1 VISHSALVKRAERW
15 LLSHGCAFALTE
27 LVVIISSG
35 EIPDAIGWNGPI
47 STILVE
53 CKTSRA
59 DFLADQKKHFRRDL
73 IWGLGRYR
81 YYLCP
86 KGMLQPEEMPKGWGL
101 LWAYPKQVRK
111 IKESEY
117 FKDTEWQGGLKN
129 EIKMLLSVIRRAYLR
144 GLLPEICA
152 PLVVSEGGSN
162 AE

>member
-1 VISHSALVKRAERW
+1 MISHSTLVRRAERW
-15 LLSHGCAFALTE
+15 LLNQGCAFALTE
-27 LVVIISSG
+27 LVVIISPG
-35 EIPDAIGWNGPI
+35 EIPDAIGWNGST

-53 CKTSRA
+53 CKISRA
-59 DFLADQKKHFRRDL
+59 DFLADQKKSIRRDP

-86 KGMLQPEEMPKGWGL
+86 KGMLQAEEMPEGWGL

-117 FKDTEWQGGLKN
+117 FEDTEWQAGLKN
-129 EIKMLLSVIRRAYLR
+129 EIKMLISVIRRAYLR

>member
-1 VISHSALVKRAERW
+1 VTHAELVKRAERW
-15 LLSHGCAFALTE
+15 LLNQGCAFALIE
-27 LVVIISSG
+27 LMVDTSTR

-47 STILVE
+47 STILIE
-53 CKTSRA
+53 CKTSKA
-59 DFLADQKKHFRRDL
+59 DFLADQKKFFRRDP

-86 KGMLQPEEMPKGWGL
+86 KGMLQPEEMPEKWGL

-117 FKDTEWQGGLKN
+117 FEDTKWQGSLKN

-152 PLVVSEGGSN
+152 PLNMSDVK
-162 AE
+162 

>member
-1 VISHSALVKRAERW
+1 MTHAELVKRAERW
-15 LLSHGCAFALTE
+15 LLGHGCAFALTE
-27 LVVIISSG
+27 LVVIISPG

-59 DFLADQKKHFRRDL
+59 DFLADQKKSVRR
-73 IWGLGRYR
+73 IPTGGLGRYR

-86 KGMLQPEEMPKGWGL
+86 KGMLQAEEMPEKWGL

-117 FKDTEWQGGLKN
+117 FEDTEWQGGLKN
-129 EIKMLLSVIRRAYLR
+129 EINMLISVIRRAHLR

-152 PLVVSEGGSN
+152 PLNMSDVK
-162 AE
+162 